1 MPLET
6 TLTDSTA
13 RLRQG
18 RFSSGCHAEPVEA
31 SQLFTTKTPRP
42 QRTRTNREYLREMC
56 EALPGGWLVAT
67 NLNNILKKPSPR
79 DATRRTPVANVIKLA
94 AEIAGLSFGKDV
106 VVEF

>member
-1 MPLET
+1 
-6 TLTDSTA
+6 
-13 RLRQG
+13 
-18 RFSSGCHAEPVEA
+18 
-31 SQLFTTKTPRP
+31 
-42 QRTRTNREYLREMC
+42 MC